1 MEFKANK
8 KELFGKI
15 FNILSFHVYLGNY
28 PCNNFILDLD
38 SIIAKENT
46 DLRSSALKYISDN
59 GNKIINLYKDKV
71 NGTKGKEEIELVF
84 NDQEYIDI
92 FQLNRKLKKS
102 KLNEWSTICA
112 K

>member
-1 MEFKANK
+1 M
-8 KELFGKI
+8 
-15 FNILSFHVYLGNY
+15 
-28 PCNNFILDLD
+28 D

-59 GNKIINLYKDKV
+59 GNKIINLYKV
-71 NGTKGKEEIELVF
+71 NGTKGKEEIELIF

-102 KLNEWSTICA
+102 K
-112 K
+112 

>member
-1 MEFKANK
+1 M
-8 KELFGKI
+8 
-15 FNILSFHVYLGNY
+15 
-28 PCNNFILDLD
+28 D
-38 SIIAKENT
+38 SIIAKKNT

-92 FQLNRKLKKS
+92 FQLNRQLKKS
-102 KLNEWSTICA
+102 KWVINNLCKIILLR
-112 K
+112 

>member
-1 MEFKANK
+1 MERFSPFY
-8 KELFGKI
+8 LF
-15 FNILSFHVYLGNY
+15 NY

-59 GNKIINLYKDKV
+59 GNKIINLYKV
-71 NGTKGKEEIELVF
+71 NGTKGKEEIELIF

-102 KLNEWSTICA
+102 N
-112 K
+112 

>member
-1 MEFKANK
+1 MKQGTFWNLKPTKRNYLERFST
-8 KELFGKI
+8 FY
-15 FNILSFHVYLGNY
+15 LSIYVYLGNY

-38 SIIAKENT
+38 SIIAKKNT

-59 GNKIINLYKDKV
+59 GNKIINLYKDKF
-71 NGTKGKEEIELVF
+71 NGTKTKGKEEIELIF

-102 KLNEWSTICA
+102 K
-112 K
+112 

>member
-1 MEFKANK
+1 MKQGTIWNLKPTKRNYLERFST
-8 KELFGKI
+8 FY
-15 FNILSFHVYLGNY
+15 LSNY

-46 DLRSSALKYISDN
+46 ELRSSALKYISDN
-59 GNKIINLYKDKV
+59 GNKIINLYKV
-71 NGTKGKEEIELVF
+71 NGTKGKEEIELIF

-102 KLNEWSTICA
+102 K
-112 K
+112 